1 MELNSSIST
10 LKENTIFG
18 TTTHAGEE
26 RKGRVRS
33 EKEREASRKKC
44 NGRALVVQEKTNY
57 KYIKARKNKVSPTG

>member
-18 TTTHAGEE
+18 TTTNAGEE

-33 EKEREASRKKC
+33 EKVREASRK
-44 NGRALVVQEKTNY
+44 NGMGMLWLLR
-57 KYIKARKNKVSPTG
+57 RKPVINI